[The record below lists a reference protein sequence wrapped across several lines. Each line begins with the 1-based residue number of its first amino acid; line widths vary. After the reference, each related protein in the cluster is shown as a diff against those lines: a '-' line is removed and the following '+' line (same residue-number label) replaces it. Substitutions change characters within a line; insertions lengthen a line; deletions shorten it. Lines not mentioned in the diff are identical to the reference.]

1 MQIQNDIYGV
11 GVKDDSI
18 DLFEGQYVVP
28 EGISYNSYFIKDEK
42 TAVFDTVDARFYD
55 EWLKNVLAAADG
67 KAPDYLIVLHV
78 EPDHSANV
86 ARFMKEFPAAKI
98 VGNAKTFAMLKN
110 FFGEDY
116 AERRVV
122 VAEGETLSLGKH
134 VLKFVFAPFVHWP
147 EVMVCYDETDKILFS
162 ADGFGR
168 FGNPTES
175 EEWDCEARR
184 YYFGIVGKYGA
195 QVQALLKKA
204 AALDIRTI
212 CPLHGPVLTE
222 NLAHYINLYDVWSS
236 YRAESEGVFI
246 AYTSVYGHTEKA
258 AKLLAEKLERKG
270 VKVTVSDLARSDW
283 AENVEDAFRY
293 DRLVLAT
300 TTYNADIFPYM
311 KEFINH
317 LTERNYKNRRVAFIE
332 NGSWAPVATKVMKEM
347 LANSKELVLAENNV
361 KILSALTP
369 ENEKEIELLAEEL
382 SK

>member
-110 FFGEDY
+110 FFGEDFS
-116 AERRVV
+116 ERRVV

-258 AKLLAEKLERKG
+258 AKLLADKLGRKG
-270 VKVTVSDLARSDW
+270 VKVTVSDLARSDR

-347 LANSKELVLAENNV
+347 LANSKDLVFAENNV